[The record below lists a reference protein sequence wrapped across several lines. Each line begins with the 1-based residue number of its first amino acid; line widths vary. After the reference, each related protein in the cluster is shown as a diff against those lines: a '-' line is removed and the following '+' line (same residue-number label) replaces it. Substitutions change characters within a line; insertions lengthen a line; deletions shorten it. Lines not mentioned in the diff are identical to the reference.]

1 MTDTQVADPL
11 IGTLVDGRYRVRDRV
26 ARGGMATVYTA
37 LDERLDRTVALKIV
51 HPSQAAEP
59 RFADARSVERFV
71 DEAKAIARLTHPNVV
86 AAYDQGTHD
95 GLPYLVM
102 EYVRGRTLREILG
115 SRRRLTPVEALA
127 VAEQML
133 AAVAAAHRA
142 GLVHRDVK
150 PENVLVAE
158 APGGGGG
165 NLVDC
170 VVKVTDFGLAQA
182 VQASTEAIDGDGGGD
197 DGRGGDGGALL
208 ATVAY
213 VPPELVKHGR
223 ADPRS
228 DVYSTGIVLF
238 EMLTGRVPFDHG
250 KPSEV
255 AWRHVDEDVPPP
267 SAYVAGLPP
276 AVDELVVRATRR
288 DPGARPSDAGV
299 LLNDV
304 QLAREEVASSA
315 VRPRTPAADAAI
327 PTASPPPATRASRSG
342 GAAFDHSDATMVM
355 STVPPPADADPDR
368 PAWARLPSP
377 KARATYGPAGGSR
390 GARTPATGTGRQ
402 ARHGTGGGGAAAG
415 QRRRAVLAAFAAVLV
430 ILLAIGGW
438 WFGIGRWMPAP
449 ELVGMAEAD
458 AVAAA
463 TADGLSV
470 ELAEPAFDD
479 RVPEGHVLAQDPSG
493 RVIKG
498 GTVTLTLSRGPE
510 VYPVPDIIGASFE
523 VAQRQLDELGL
534 VVGQDDGAHSDT
546 VPEGRVLAVEPGV
559 GEQVRPGDQ
568 VTVTVSLG
576 RAPIDV
582 PSLIGLTEAEA
593 RGQLEQRQ
601 LVAAVEQVESNEPA
615 GRVVGQSPAA
625 NSGAAPGDTV
635 TIQVSEGPPT
645 SPVPDVVGQECDKA
659 EQALRDAGFEVRIGI
674 INRGTVR
681 IQNPSAGT
689 GLPPGAEVTIWC
701 S

>member
-1 MTDTQVADPL
+1 MTETQVADPL
-11 IGTLVDGRYRVRDRV
+11 IGSLVDGRYRVRERV

-51 HPSQAAEP
+51 HPHQAAEA

-86 AAYDQGTHD
+86 AAYDQGTHE

-127 VAEQML
+127 IGEQML
-133 AAVAAAHRA
+133 AAIAAAHRA

-150 PENVLVAE
+150 PENVLIAE
-158 APGGGGG
+158 APSGGTT

-182 VQASTEAIDGDGGGD
+182 VQASADAADGA
-197 DGRGGDGGALL
+197 ALL

-213 VPPELVKHGR
+213 VAPELVRNGR

-250 KPSEV
+250 TPAEV
-255 AWRHVDEDVPPP
+255 AWRHVAEDVPRS

-276 AVDELVVRATRR
+276 AVDELVFRATRR
-288 DPGARPSDAGV
+288 EPGARPSDASGF
-299 LLNDV
+299 LNDV
-304 QLAREEVASSA
+304 QAAREEIASDIA
-315 VRPRTPAADAAI
+315 RPRRARPAAQ
-327 PTASPPPATRASRSG
+327 PGP
-342 GAAFDHSDATMVM
+342 SDATVVM
-355 STVPPPADADPDR
+355 SAVPPGAAGAER

-377 KARATYGPAGGSR
+377 KTRPAAT
-390 GARTPATGTGRQ
+390 GARGSLRGEPRTAGPLVAGSGRPP
-402 ARHGTGGGGAAAG
+402 RRGRGGRSVQ
-415 QRRRAVLAAFAAVLV
+415 QRRQAVLAAFGAVLLL
-430 ILLAIGGW
+430 LLAVGGW
-438 WFGIGRWMPAP
+438 WFGIGRWTPAP
-449 ELVGMAEAD
+449 ALVGMAEAE
-458 AVAAA
+458 AVAEAGA
-463 TADGLSV
+463 HGLSV
-470 ELAEPAFDD
+470 AYDDPAYDD
-479 RVPEGHVLAQDPSG
+479 QVPAGHVLAQDPSG
-493 RVIKG
+493 RVIRG
-498 GTVTLTLSRGPE
+498 GTVTLTLSQGPE
-510 VYPVPDIIGASFE
+510 VYPVPDIIGASIE
-523 VAQRQLDELGL
+523 VAGRQLAALGL
-534 VVGQDDGAHSDT
+534 VTVEDDGAHSDT
-546 VPEGRVLAVEPGV
+546 VPEGRVLAIEPGV

-582 PSLIGLTEAEA
+582 PSLLGLPEAEA
-593 RGQLEQRQ
+593 RNRLQQLG
-601 LVAAVEQVESNEPA
+601 LVAAVEQVESAEPA

-625 NSGAAPGDTV
+625 NSGAVPGATV
-635 TIQVSEGPPT
+635 TLEVSKGPPT
-645 SPVPDVVGQECDKA
+645 TPVPDVVNQPCDRAQQILQE
-659 EQALRDAGFEVRIGI
+659 AGFVARVGI
-674 INRGTVR
+674 ADQGQVR

-689 GLPPGAEVTIWC
+689 GLPPGSEVTIWC
-701 S
+701 T

>member
-11 IGTLVDGRYRVRDRV
+11 IGTLVDGRYRVRERV

-51 HPSQAAEP
+51 HPSQATEP

-127 VAEQML
+127 IAEQML
-133 AAVAAAHRA
+133 AAIAAAHRA

-158 APGGGGG
+158 APSGG
-165 NLVDC
+165 NLVDS

-182 VQASTEAIDGDGGGD
+182 VQVSTEAVDGDGGSGS
-197 DGRGGDGGALL
+197 GSGPDGGALL

-213 VPPELVKHGR
+213 VPPELVKDGR

-250 KPSEV
+250 KPIEV
-255 AWRHVDEDVPPP
+255 AWRHVDEDVPRP
-267 SAYVAGLPP
+267 SMYVAGLPP

-304 QLAREEVASSA
+304 QLAREGVASSA
-315 VRPRTPAADAAI
+315 VRTRTPAADAAM
-327 PTASPPPATRASRSG
+327 PTASL
-342 GAAFDHSDATMVM
+342 AALDRSDATVVM
-355 STVPPPADADPDR
+355 SAVPPSADTDPDR

-377 KARATYGPAGGSR
+377 KTRATYGSADGTR
-390 GARTPATGTGRQ
+390 GTGTLVASTGRR
-402 ARHGTGGGGAAAG
+402 ARHGGGGDRGAAAR
-415 QRRRAVLAAFAAVLV
+415 QRRRAVLAAFGAVLV
-430 ILLAIGGW
+430 LLLALGGW

-449 ELVGMAEAD
+449 ELVGMTEAD

-463 TADGLSV
+463 TEDGLSV
-470 ELAEPAFDD
+470 EFAEPAFDD
-479 RVPEGHVLAQDPSG
+479 QVPAGHVLAQDPSG

-498 GTVTLTLSRGPE
+498 GTVTLTLSQGPE

-534 VVGQDDGAHSDT
+534 VVVEDDGAHSDT
-546 VPEGRVLAVEPGV
+546 VPEGRVLAIEPGV

-582 PSLIGLTEAEA
+582 PSLKGLTEQEA
-593 RGQLEQRQ
+593 RNLLEQRQ

-615 GRVVGQSPAA
+615 GRVVGQSPAEG
-625 NSGAAPGDTV
+625 SGAAPGDTV

-645 SPVPDVVGQECDKA
+645 SPVPGVVGQECGEA
-659 EQALRDAGFEVRIGI
+659 EKTLEDAGFEVRIGI
-674 INRGTVR
+674 IDRGRVR

>member
-11 IGTLVDGRYRVRDRV
+11 IGTLVDGRYRVRERV

-51 HPSQAAEP
+51 HPSQATEP

-115 SRRRLTPVEALA
+115 SRRRLTPVEALTI
-127 VAEQML
+127 AEQML
-133 AAVAAAHRA
+133 AAIAAAHRA

-158 APGGGGG
+158 APTGGST

-182 VQASTEAIDGDGGGD
+182 VQVSTGAVESGGGS
-197 DGRGGDGGALL
+197 GSGGGPDGGALL

-213 VPPELVKHGR
+213 VPPELVKDGR

-238 EMLTGRVPFDHG
+238 EMLTGRVPFDQG
-250 KPSEV
+250 KPIEV
-255 AWRHVDEDVPPP
+255 AWRHVDEDVPRP
-267 SAYVAGLPP
+267 SVYVAGLPP

-304 QLAREEVASSA
+304 QLAREEVTSSA
-315 VRPRTPAADAAI
+315 VRPRTSAADAAM
-327 PTASPPPATRASRSG
+327 PTASL
-342 GAAFDHSDATMVM
+342 AALDRSDATVVM
-355 STVPPPADADPDR
+355 PTVPPSADTDPDR

-377 KARATYGPAGGSR
+377 KARATYGSAGGTH
-390 GARTPATGTGRQ
+390 GTGTLVASTGRM
-402 ARHGTGGGGAAAG
+402 ARHGGGGGRGAVAR
-415 QRRRAVLAAFAAVLV
+415 QRRRAVLAAFGAVLV
-430 ILLAIGGW
+430 LLLAIGGW

-449 ELVGMAEAD
+449 ELVGMTEAD

-463 TADGLSV
+463 TEDGLSV
-470 ELAEPAFDD
+470 EFAEPAFDD
-479 RVPEGHVLAQDPSG
+479 QVPAGNVLAQDPSG

-498 GTVTLTLSRGPE
+498 GTVTLTLSQGPE

-534 VVGQDDGAHSDT
+534 VVVEDDGAHSDT
-546 VPEGRVLAVEPGV
+546 VPEGRVLAIEPGV

-582 PSLIGLTEAEA
+582 PSLNGLTEQEA
-593 RGQLEQRQ
+593 RNQLEQRQ

-615 GRVVGQSPAA
+615 GRVVGQSPAEG
-625 NSGAAPGDTV
+625 SGAAPGDTV

-645 SPVPDVVGQECDKA
+645 SPVPGVVGQECGEA
-659 EQALRDAGFEVRIGI
+659 EKTLEDAGFEVRIGI
-674 INRGTVR
+674 IDRGRVR

>member
-1 MTDTQVADPL
+1 MTGTQVADPL
-11 IGTLVDGRYRVRDRV
+11 IGTLVDGRYRVRERV

-51 HPSQAAEP
+51 HPSQATEP
-59 RFADARSVERFV
+59 RFADARSVEKFV

-127 VAEQML
+127 IAEQML
-133 AAVAAAHRA
+133 AAIAAAHRA

-158 APGGGGG
+158 APGSGTG
-165 NLVDC
+165 NLLDC
-170 VVKVTDFGLAQA
+170 VVKVTDFGLARA
-182 VQASTEAIDGDGGGD
+182 VQASAGAAERADS
-197 DGRGGDGGALL
+197 GGALL

-213 VPPELVKHGR
+213 VPPELVKDGR

-238 EMLTGRVPFDHG
+238 EMLTGRVPFDQG
-250 KPSEV
+250 RPAEV

-267 SAYVAGLPP
+267 STYVAGLPP
-276 AVDELVVRATRR
+276 AVDDLVVRATRR

-304 QLAREEVASSA
+304 QLAREEITSSVA
-315 VRPRTPAADAAI
+315 RTRAPAADAAM
-327 PTASPPPATRASRSG
+327 PTASLPSATPASRSDG
-342 GAAFDHSDATMVM
+342 SARDRSDATVVM
-355 STVPPPADADPDR
+355 STVPPPAGTRPDR

-377 KARATYGPAGGSR
+377 KTRVAYGSAGGSR
-390 GARTPATGTGRQ
+390 ATGTPVTSPGRR
-402 ARHGTGGGGAAAG
+402 ARHGGGGGRGAAAR
-415 QRRRAVLAAFAAVLV
+415 QRRRAVLAAFGAVLV
-430 ILLAIGGW
+430 LLLAIGGW

-458 AVAAA
+458 AVAEAA
-463 TADGLSV
+463 ADGLSV
-470 ELAEPAFDD
+470 EFAEPAFDD
-479 RVPEGHVLAQDPSG
+479 QVPEGHVLTQDPSG
-493 RVIKG
+493 RVVKG
-498 GTVTLTLSRGPE
+498 GTVTVTLSRGPE

-534 VVGQDDGAHSDT
+534 AVVEDDGAHSDT
-546 VPEGRVLAVEPGV
+546 VPEGRVLAVAPGV

-615 GRVVGQSPAA
+615 GRVVGQSPGA

-645 SPVPDVVGQECDKA
+645 SPVPDVVGKDCDKA
-659 EQALRDAGFEVRIGI
+659 EQELREAGFE
-674 INRGTVR
+674 VR

-689 GLPPGAEVTIWC
+689 GLPPGTEVTIWC